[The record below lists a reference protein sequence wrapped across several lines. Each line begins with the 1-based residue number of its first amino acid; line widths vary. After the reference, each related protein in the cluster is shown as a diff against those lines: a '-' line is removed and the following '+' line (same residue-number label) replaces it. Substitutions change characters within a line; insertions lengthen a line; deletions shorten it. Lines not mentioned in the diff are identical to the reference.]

1 MNLAER
7 TFPVERLIHLAH
19 IDPMNQYLLY
29 MHVQD
34 VCYIKG
40 RGQKERL
47 VVLEERIRD
56 EWPGR
61 KSNNLGV

>member
-29 MHVQD
+29 MHVQH

-40 RGQKERL
+40 KERL
-47 VVLEERIRD
+47 MAVLEEKIR
-56 EWPGR
+56 
-61 KSNNLGV
+61 

>member
-29 MHVQD
+29 MRVQD
-34 VCYIKG
+34 VCYIKE
-40 RGQKERL
+40 RGQKDRL
-47 VVLEERIRD
+47 MAVLEER
-56 EWPGR
+56 
-61 KSNNLGV
+61 GVIK

>member
-29 MHVQD
+29 MHVQQ

-47 VVLEERIRD
+47 MAVLEERMRA
-56 EWPGR
+56 GR
-61 KSNNLGV
+61 KYL